1 MTIRV
6 GIAGHGVVGKRRGIS
21 IDANP
26 GMEIIAVS
34 DIHYDADGVTP
45 EGIPAHH
52 AYESLFSHDL
62 DALFVSLPNY
72 LAAEATIAG
81 LQHGLHVFCEKPPGR
96 NVEETKAVIDEEQKH
111 PELRLKYGFNH
122 RYHRSVQEAKR
133 LIDSGELGPV
143 LNLRGVYGK
152 SRIIPFAGGWRS
164 ERDQAGGGILLDQG
178 IHMLDL
184 VRYFAGDFEE
194 VQSFVSNAFWHHDVE
209 DNAYALMRS
218 SSGAI
223 AMVHSSATQ
232 WRHRFRL
239 EVTLRDGLIELAGI
253 LSGTKSYGEERLL
266 VARRD
271 EDSDT
276 GSFHEE
282 TTMYLD
288 DNSWQEEV
296 DEFAA
301 LVLAGE
307 PVTNGSSHDA
317 LKVMEMVYRV
327 YNADPAWRDA
337 FMSKPLGR
345 PDTSR

>member
-6 GIAGHGVVGKRRGIS
+6 GIAGFGVVGKQRGIS
-21 IDANP
+21 IEANP
-26 GMEIIAVS
+26 DLELVAVS
-34 DIHYDADGVTP
+34 DIKYGSDGINADG
-45 EGIPAHH
+45 ILFHRS
-52 AYESLFSHDL
+52 YESLFNHNL

-72 LAAEATIAG
+72 LAPEATIAG

-96 NVEETKAVIDEEQKH
+96 NIEETQAVIDEETKH
-111 PELRLKYGFNH
+111 PDLRLKYGFNH

-133 LIDSGELGPV
+133 LIDSGEFGPV

-194 VQSFVSNAFWHHDVE
+194 VHSFVSNAFWHHDVE

-218 SSGAI
+218 TTGAI

-239 EVTLRDGLIELAGI
+239 EITLRDGLIELSGI
-253 LSGTKSYGEERLL
+253 LSGTKSYGEERLM
-266 VARRD
+266 VVRRD

-276 GSFHEE
+276 GSFREE
-282 TTMYLD
+282 TALYLD
-288 DNSWQEEV
+288 DHSWQDEV

-301 LVLAGE
+301 LVTSGQ
-307 PVTNGSSHDA
+307 PVTNGNSHDA
-317 LKVMEMVYRV
+317 LKVMEMVSRV
-327 YNADPAWRDA
+327 YNADPVWSEGL
-337 FMSKPLGR
+337 MSKPVGR
-345 PDTSR
+345 PDRNR

>member
-6 GIAGHGVVGKRRGIS
+6 GIAGYGVVGQRRGLS
-21 IDANP
+21 IQANP
-26 GMEIIAVS
+26 DLEIIAVS
-34 DIHYDADGVTP
+34 DIKYGGDGVTSG
-45 EGIPAHH
+45 GIPYHRS
-52 AYESLFSHDL
+52 YEDLFTYGL

-72 LAAEATIAG
+72 LAAEASIAG
-81 LQHGLHVFCEKPPGR
+81 LQNGLHVFCEKPPGR
-96 NVEETKAVIDEEQKH
+96 NVDETQSVIDEELKH

-122 RYHRSVQEAKR
+122 RYHRSVQEAKQ

-152 SRIIPFAGGWRS
+152 SRIIPFAGNWRS

-178 IHMLDL
+178 IHILDL
-184 VRYFAGDFEE
+184 IRYFAGDFEE
-194 VQSFVSNAFWHHDVE
+194 VQSFVSNSFWHHDVE

-218 SSGAI
+218 VNGAI

-239 EVTLRDGLIELAGI
+239 EVTLRDGLIELEGI

-266 VARRD
+266 VARR
-271 EDSDT
+271 EEELDT
-276 GSFHEE
+276 GSFREQV
-282 TTMYLD
+282 TLYLD

-296 DEFAA
+296 DEFSM
-301 LVLAGE
+301 LIKSGL
-307 PVTNGSSHDA
+307 PVTNGSSYDA
-317 LKVMEMVYRV
+317 LKAMEMVYRV
-327 YNADPAWRDA
+327 YNADPVWRNK
-337 FMSKPLGR
+337 FMNKPLGN